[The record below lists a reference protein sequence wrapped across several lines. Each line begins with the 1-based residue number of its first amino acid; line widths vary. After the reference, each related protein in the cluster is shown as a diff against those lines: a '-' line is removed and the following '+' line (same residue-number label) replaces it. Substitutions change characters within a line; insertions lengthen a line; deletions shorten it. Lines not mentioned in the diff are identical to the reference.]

1 VSPFRSG
8 LAALGALSCLLACSS
23 ARDAEAQQSA
33 ARVARAIEVL
43 RLAPNPAKAG
53 PLAELGKLGCGG
65 TDVCAARDA
74 CLVAYR
80 LHVDA
85 LALTGVARE
94 QVASRDERNAG
105 KLLISAEQ
113 KLNEASV
120 RVADCVEREAALRH
134 RYKL

>member
-1 VSPFRSG
+1 VIRLRRG
-8 LAALGALSCLLACSS
+8 LAAFGALWCLLACSS
-23 ARDAEAQQSA
+23 AREAEARKSA

-43 RLAPNPAKAG
+43 RNSPNQAKAG
-53 PLAELGKLGCGG
+53 PLAELGKLGCGAG
-65 TDVCAARDA
+65 EICAARDT

-85 LALTGVARE
+85 VALTEAAKL
-94 QVASRDERNAG
+94 QVASRDDQMAG
-105 KLLISAEQ
+105 KLLISADQ
-113 KLNEASV
+113 KLNEAGV

>member
-1 VSPFRSG
+1 VIRLRRG
-8 LAALGALSCLLACSS
+8 LAAFGALCWMFGCGS
-23 ARDAEAQQSA
+23 AREAEAQKSA

-43 RLAPNPAKAG
+43 RNAPNPAKAG

-65 TDVCAARDA
+65 AEICAARD
-74 CLVAYR
+74 AYR

-85 LALTGVARE
+85 VALTAAAKL
-94 QVASRDERNAG
+94 QVASRDDQKAG
-105 KLLISAEQ
+105 KLLISADQ
-113 KLNEASV
+113 KLNEAGV